1 MEQPNH
7 TPASQPRTYV
17 SSICSMDH
25 LQFVHDGLVHQRK
38 LNFTAALL
46 RLIKPISKG
55 KQKQLCHGTSVECVL
70 CTVILYCILY
80 PSFCNLFI
88 EHVRTFCHRRSPS
101 GNQTYKHIVCH
112 CIIVGT
118 RSGGMVWVVHVLIFA
133 VFIQHSYT
141 LQPRPVCH
149 TVPHRTETV
158 SMTFRQSVTDGQATP
173 FHFQCGH
180 ILHTLSLGLPHYV
193 LSLTI
198 LALLFTIAPQM

>member
-1 MEQPNH
+1 MFQW
-7 TPASQPRTYV
+7 T
-17 SSICSMDH
+17 SSISCTIGP
-25 LQFVHDGLVHQRK
+25 LHQRK

-70 CTVILYCILY
+70 CAVYTVDVY

-88 EHVRTFCHRRSPS
+88 EHVRTFCHRRCQS

-118 RSGGMVWVVHVLIFA
+118 RSGVWVVHVLIIICCIHSTFIHFA
-133 VFIQHSYT
+133 
-141 LQPRPVCH
+141 PRPICH
-149 TVPHRTETV
+149 TVPNRTQRPRL
-158 SMTFRQSVTDGQATP
+158 MTFRHSVTGRSATP
-173 FHFQCGH
+173 SHFQCTH
-180 ILHTLSLGLPHYV
+180 ILHTLSFGLPRYG

-198 LALLFTIAPQM
+198 LALLFTITPQM